1 MQLILEAV
9 RTEFRKLD
17 RPVNENDF
25 RWTEQAAVA
34 PKPVAKNVEPA
45 LV

>member
-1 MQLILEAV
+1 MPLILEAV

-17 RPVNENDF
+17 RPVNESDF
-25 RWTEQAAVA
+25 RWTEPASVSSKLAA
-34 PKPVAKNVEPA
+34 KEPM